1 MHEGKYIPSYGN
13 YIFFLAVA
21 SVISFGFILR
31 NQMYLFEFWFFII
44 IQVWY
49 LRNHFIKKLEKTK
62 NKPDLNAKLRKSR
75 CTKNEV
81 FHKGFLPADL
91 VTLTEEILE
100 MQCFFLFLQRWW
112 IRWLWGEVSRGLFRI
127 LKHLRF
133 FFIRFFVQQLTIFA
147 KSYIL
152 DIWKV
157 SEYVYDVF

>member
-1 MHEGKYIPSYGN
+1 MHEGKYIPSGGN

-91 VTLTEEILE
+91 VTLTEEILYGKLHFLCSE
-100 MQCFFLFLQRWW
+100 CFLFLQR
-112 IRWLWGEVSRGLFRI
+112 
-127 LKHLRF
+127 
-133 FFIRFFVQQLTIFA
+133 
-147 KSYIL
+147 
-152 DIWKV
+152 
-157 SEYVYDVF
+157 